1 MIDDIDID
9 VGQGPPLGDRKLQWS
24 NLLTRDQKDLPR
36 RPWVVPG
43 LLMRR
48 VVTIIAG
55 HGGAGKSILTLT
67 IALMGALGQKFADY
81 AGPSEPLNVMIVNA
95 EDSVDEMDLRLEAA
109 LSTFAGTPDELRR
122 LASPRL
128 HTVKRAN
135 YYLVGR
141 EGERIVETTFCGAL
155 IDYIEKHNIGLL
167 IFDPAISAHSGL
179 DENHSEMQALIDKFR
194 SIANACDIPVALVH
208 HFRKSGV
215 AGDANSA
222 RGSSTMV
229 DASRNVITVDS
240 MSEKE
245 ASAMLGD
252 PEERMRYFS
261 VSHGKSNYALK
272 SLRQW
277 FRIDSVTLANGENA
291 PRIAVA
297 EFGGNGGTLDPN
309 DLASFLDEIDAG
321 LPNGDR
327 YTTSGK
333 DDHRLDALLMRKYA
347 IPKARA
353 KQIIEN
359 LIKANII
366 ALTQY
371 KKANRHKG
379 VGYVVTERPSGDFRE
394 GQ

>member
-1 MIDDIDID
+1 MNEEIQSE
-9 VGQGPPLGDRKLQWS
+9 VANSGQGRQQDDRTLLWT
-24 NLLTRDQKDLPR
+24 NLLTRDQKDLPKR
-36 RPWVVPG
+36 SWVIPG
-43 LLMRR
+43 FLMRR

-67 IALMGALGQKFADY
+67 IALMAALGQKFASY
-81 AGPSEPLNVMIVNA
+81 GPPAEPLNVLIVNA
-95 EDSVDEMDLRLEAA
+95 EDSIDEMDLRLEAA
-109 LSTFAGTPDELRR
+109 LTAFEGPPAELRK
-122 LASPRL
+122 LAGPRL

-135 YYLVGR
+135 YYLVAR
-141 EGERIVETTFCGAL
+141 EGERIIETKFCQTL
-155 IDYIEKHNIGLL
+155 SRYIEAHEIGLL

-179 DENHSEMQALIDKFR
+179 DENHSEMQTLIDKFR
-194 SIANACDIPVALVH
+194 CIAVDCDIPVALVH
-208 HFRKSGV
+208 HYRKSGI

-222 RGSSTMV
+222 RGSSTMI

-245 ASAMLGD
+245 ASAMLSD
-252 PEERMRYFS
+252 PEERTRYFS

-272 SLRQW
+272 SPRQW
-277 FRIDSVTLANGENA
+277 FRIDSVTLANGETA

-297 EFGGNGGTLDPN
+297 EFEGNGGSLDPD

-333 DDHRLDALLMRKYA
+333 DDHRLDALLMRNYA
-347 IPKARA
+347 VPKARA
-353 KQIIEN
+353 KKIIEN
-359 LIKANII
+359 LVKTNII
-366 ALTQY
+366 ALSEY

-379 VGYVVTERPSGDFRE
+379 MGYVVNERPSGDY
-394 GQ
+394 